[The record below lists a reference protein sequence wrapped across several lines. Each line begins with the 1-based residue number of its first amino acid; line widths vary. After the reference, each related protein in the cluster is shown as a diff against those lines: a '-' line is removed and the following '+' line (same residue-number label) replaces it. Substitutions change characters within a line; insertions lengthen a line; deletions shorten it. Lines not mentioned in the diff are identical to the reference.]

1 MRLYRTQGDY
11 YINLSNIILIT
22 PIEYHEPT
30 NQYFYTIH
38 LLSHNELRIAPP
50 FDTKEEA
57 EIDRSRLIYYT
68 EDYR

>member
-11 YINLSNIILIT
+11 YINLSYIVLIT
-22 PIEYHEPT
+22 PIQFHEPT
-30 NQYFYTIH
+30 SKYYYKIQ
-38 LLSHNELRIAPP
+38 LRSPNELSINPS